1 VSGSTVSVVGVG
13 TCRVDANQSGNANY
27 QAAPQ
32 VQQSFAVGKASQ
44 TITFTSTPP
53 ANAVAWS
60 GGGGG
65 GTSIYQPTATAT
77 SGLAVT
83 FTIDPSSSQVCLI
96 WNGWVGFFGHGTCI
110 IYANQ
115 PGNANYLPAPQVQQ
129 VIAVA

>member
-1 VSGSTVSVVGVG
+1 MRRQWIAIFLLLGQLAAPVWAQWSDEAQKCAETPDPNLAFDLC
-13 TCRVDANQSGNANY
+13 TRAIQSGAL
-27 QAAPQ
+27 
-32 VQQSFAVGKASQ
+32 
-44 TITFTSTPP
+44 
-53 ANAVAWS
+53 S
-60 GGGGG
+60 G
-65 GTSIYQPTATAT
+65 

-96 WNGWVGFFGHGTCI
+96 WNGWVAFFGHGTCI